1 MARMPWRCAA
11 ARNDEEEERS
21 VKIVCSANMPFAK
34 EAFGT
39 LGDVAVLPERA
50 IAPADVRDADILAI
64 RSTTKINEA
73 LLAGSRVRF
82 VGTATIGTDHMDLPY
97 LERQGIAWCYSPG
110 CNANSVSEY
119 LTSALLCLATRHG
132 LTLAGKTVGV
142 IGVGNVGTLVVKKA
156 ETLGMRALQ
165 NDPPREREW
174 RRAGVA
180 PCPFVPLEQVL
191 AESDVVTLHV
201 PLTREGPDATARM
214 AGERFFA
221 ALKPGAIFVNAARG
235 GILETDALLAA
246 MDRGIVSHAVLDT
259 WEGEPAYRLDAM
271 ARADLGTPH
280 IAGHSFEGKAVGT
293 EMVYRAACRF
303 LGRPAPLAVEPLY
316 APPPVPRVAVS
327 AAGRRDEDTLW
338 EIVRQVY
345 DIREDDR
352 RLREFAGPPD
362 GRATHFDRLR
372 KHYPMRREFR
382 FTRVAVSGASP
393 TLRRRIADLGF
404 VLEGGAA

>member
-1 MARMPWRCAA
+1 
-11 ARNDEEEERS
+11 
-21 VKIVCSANMPFAK
+21 VKIVCSANMPFAQ

-39 LGDVAVLPERA
+39 LGDVVVLPERA
-50 IAPADVRDADILAI
+50 ISAADVRDADILAI
-64 RSTTKINEA
+64 RSTTKVNEA

-82 VGTATIGTDHMDLPY
+82 VGTATIGTDHMDIAY

-132 LTLAGKTVGV
+132 LTLAGKTVGIV
-142 IGVGNVGTLVVKKA
+142 GVGNVGSLVVRKA
-156 ETLGMRALQ
+156 EALGMRALQ

-174 RRAGVA
+174 RRAHPGDVA
-180 PCPFVPLEQVL
+180 CPFVPLDHLL
-191 AESDVVTLHV
+191 AESDIVTLHV
-201 PLTREGPDATARM
+201 PLTREGPDATWRM
-214 AGERFFA
+214 AGSRFFA
-221 ALKPGAIFVNAARG
+221 TLKPGAIFVNAARG

-271 ARADLGTPH
+271 ARVDLGSPH

-293 EMVYRAACRF
+293 EMVYQAACRF
-303 LGRPAPLAVEPLY
+303 LGRPAPFTVEPLY
-316 APPPVPRVAVS
+316 APPPVPS
-327 AAGRRDEDTLW
+327 AAARAADRREEETLW
-338 EIVRQVY
+338 DLVRQVY

-352 RLREFAGPPD
+352 RLREYAGPVD
-362 GRATHFDRLR
+362 HRAAHFDRLR

-382 FTRVAVSGASP
+382 FTRVTVNGASA

-404 VLEGGAA
+404 VLEEDAA